1 MKNKEGV
8 DEDKPLPAVRDRE
21 RERDRDRDYDRDKE
35 RDRDRDRDRD
45 YDRDRDRRDKD
56 RERDRDRRE
65 PGTCHFSLLRKL
77 LYHFFCITNIHL
89 GRSGRRA
96 GDHWEPDRRNGDV
109 GGCRL
114 LQISSDNNFFVS

>member
-8 DEDKPLPAVRDRE
+8 DEDKTLPVVRDRE

-35 RDRDRDRDRD
+35 RDRDRDRE

-65 PGTCHFSLLRKL
+65 SGTSHFPLPPPLSTN
-77 LYHFFCITNIHL
+77 YFCITDIHL

-109 GGCRL
+109 GGCL
-114 LQISSDNNFFVS
+114 LLFTTKII